1 MILRARI
8 VWPVGRPAIQDG
20 AVSVCGRRIGE
31 IGSWPEIKAHIA
43 GPAVDL
49 GAVILLPGLINAHCH
64 LDYTGMTGLPAP
76 QQFPDW
82 ISSLL
87 QFKALASYTDYA
99 HAWLAGAAML
109 ARTGVTTVADIE
121 AVPELL
127 PEVWTGTPL
136 RVASFLELTGV
147 KSRRPPEE
155 ILGEAAAKID
165 SLQPGRG
172 LAGLSPHA
180 LYSTTTPLLRETA
193 RLARQRKWRV
203 AMHVAESAEEFEM
216 FARRRGPM
224 FDWLESQRDMS
235 DCGLGTPLAQVERC
249 GLLGENFMAV
259 HSNYLEPADIA
270 ALARSGS
277 SVAHCPRSHAYFGHR
292 RFPYEELAAA
302 GVNVCLGT
310 DSLAS
315 VPPRGGRKPE
325 LNMFDEM
332 WVFADAHPGAAPE
345 AIVEMATRN
354 GARALGWPGLAG
366 ELSPGSRAD
375 IVAIPFTGRME
386 ESAEAIV
393 HHAGEVTFSMIDGER
408 LPEPAPGAG

>member
-8 VWPVGRPAIQDG
+8 VWPVARPAIADG
-20 AVSVCGRRIGE
+20 AVVISGKQIARV
-31 IGSWPEIKAHIA
+31 GSWPDIKAHFA
-43 GPAVDL
+43 EPAADL

-64 LDYTGMTGLPAP
+64 LDYTAMTGLPAP

-82 ISSLL
+82 IKSLL
-87 QFKALASYTDYA
+87 ELKAHASYTDYA
-99 HAWLAGAAML
+99 GAWLTGAGML
-109 ARTGVTTVADIE
+109 ARTGTTTVADIE

-147 KSRRPPEE
+147 KSRRAPEE
-155 ILGEAAAKID
+155 ILEEAAAKID
-165 SLQPGRG
+165 SLKPERG

-180 LYSTTTPLLRETA
+180 LYSTTAPLLRETA

-203 AMHVAESAEEFEM
+203 TMHVAESAEEFEM

-224 FDWLESQRDMS
+224 FDWLESQRDTS

-249 GLLGENFMAV
+249 GLLGENFLAI
-259 HSNYLEPADIA
+259 HANYLEPADIA

-277 SVAHCPRSHAYFGHR
+277 GVVHCPRSHAYFGHR
-292 RFPYEELAAA
+292 RFAYEELAAA

-315 VPPRGGRKPE
+315 MTTGGGRKPE
-325 LNMFDEM
+325 LNLFEEM
-332 WVFADAHPGAAPE
+332 WQFTAAHPGVAPE
-345 AIVEMATRN
+345 TIVEMATRN
-354 GARALGWPGLAG
+354 GARALGWQGLAG
-366 ELSPGSRAD
+366 ELTPGSRAD
-375 IVAIPFTGRME
+375 LVAIPFTGRTE
-386 ESAEAIV
+386 ESAAAIV
-393 HHAGEVTFSMIDGER
+393 HHPGEVPFSMIDGVQVR
-408 LPEPAPGAG
+408 PRR